1 MIDRERCLLITQGLP
16 INVPIRSSYLIH
28 EGEREGGGVCTGGE
42 GWCMFMG
49 GLGWLYCTWVGG
61 EGRMFEIRILMT
73 LQAISS
79 RFKLM
84 SFV

>member
-16 INVPIRSSYLIH
+16 INVPIRSSYLTH
-28 EGEREGGGVCTGGE
+28 EEGKGE
-42 GWCMFMG
+42 GWCVCMG
-49 GLGWLYCTWVGG
+49 GLGWLYCTWVGD

>member
-1 MIDRERCLLITQGLP
+1 MCVWVSWVER
-16 INVPIRSSYLIH
+16 
-28 EGEREGGGVCTGGE
+28 GGGVCKGGE
-42 GWCMFMG
+42 GWCMCMG